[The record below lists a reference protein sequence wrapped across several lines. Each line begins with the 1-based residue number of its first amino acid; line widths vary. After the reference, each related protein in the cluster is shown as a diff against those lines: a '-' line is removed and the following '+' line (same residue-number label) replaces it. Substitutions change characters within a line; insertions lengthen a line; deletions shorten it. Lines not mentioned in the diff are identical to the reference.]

1 MPSDGADWRYWTRG
15 FPDRNQASVVRHSL
29 AFVTAI
35 SYLTA
40 IKVLLSFASLLSRKA
55 SGRST
60 RTTGL
65 TVFAIGPFSS
75 ENWSMAHMEALC
87 KADAVKNIFLFTPDV
102 YKTVAK
108 LKYVT
113 HSPRLSAWFGDG
125 IARVIGAWRLARTIQ
140 PDLVIGYHLPWN
152 GLMALLI
159 ARRSAAKTAYFSVGG
174 PPELIGGGIYSEH
187 ALFSRLGRENSNIEG
202 RLIKLLREFDAILT
216 MGTRSRDFFLSLDV
230 DTPAIPV
237 AVGINDTRF
246 SSRDSTGRD
255 NVEFDLVSV
264 GRLSAIK
271 QTDEFLKIVAALKQD
286 GRPVNAAVV
295 GDGDQRE
302 SLQALAEELSVS
314 DRVRFFGWV
323 DDVEDILK
331 RSRVFVMTS
340 ASEGL
345 PHSLIEAMLTGMPAI
360 VPNVGEIGDLVES
373 GLNGYLIMENNT
385 QSFTSE
391 IRTLLDAPDNLEQ
404 FGMAARRSA
413 LHYTVDERVFVWDDA
428 LDRIMTNSAQG
439 QSAYDPE

>member
-1 MPSDGADWRYWTRG
+1 
-15 FPDRNQASVVRHSL
+15 
-29 AFVTAI
+29 
-35 SYLTA
+35 
-40 IKVLLSFASLLSRKA
+40 
-55 SGRST
+55 
-60 RTTGL
+60 
-65 TVFAIGPFSS
+65 
-75 ENWSMAHMEALC
+75 MEALC
-87 KADAVKNIFLFTPDV
+87 KADAVKHVYLFTPDA

-108 LKYVT
+108 LNYVT

-125 IARVIGAWRLARTIQ
+125 IARVIGAWRMARTIQ

-187 ALFSRLGRENSNIEG
+187 ALFSRLNRENAYIEG
-202 RLIKLLREFDAILT
+202 RLINLLREFDAILT
-216 MGTRSRDFFLSLDV
+216 MGTRSRDFFSSLEI

-237 AVGINDTRF
+237 AAGINDTRF
-246 SSRDSTGRD
+246 SSRDSTDRA
-255 NVEFDLVSV
+255 NAEFDLVSV

-271 QTDEFLKIVAALKQD
+271 QTDEFIKLVAGLEQD
-286 GRPVNAAVV
+286 GRPVYAAIV
-295 GDGDQRE
+295 GDGDQLAN
-302 SLQALAEELSVS
+302 LQALATELNVS

-331 RSRVFVMTS
+331 RSKVFVMTS

-360 VPNVGEIGDLVES
+360 VPNVGEIGDLVAS
-373 GLNGYLIMENNT
+373 GLNGYLIMESET
-385 QSFTSE
+385 QSFVSNA
-391 IRTLLDAPDNLEQ
+391 RLLLDDSDNLEQ
-404 FGMAARRSA
+404 FGIAARRSA
-413 LHYTVDERVFVWDDA
+413 LRYTVDERVFVWNDA
-428 LDRIMTNSAQG
+428 LDRIMTSSADN

>member
-1 MPSDGADWRYWTRG
+1 
-15 FPDRNQASVVRHSL
+15 
-29 AFVTAI
+29 
-35 SYLTA
+35 
-40 IKVLLSFASLLSRKA
+40 
-55 SGRST
+55 
-60 RTTGL
+60 
-65 TVFAIGPFSS
+65 
-75 ENWSMAHMEALC
+75 MAHMEALC
-87 KADAVKNIFLFTPDV
+87 KADAVKNVYLFTPDV

-159 ARRSAAKTAYFSVGG
+159 ARISAAKTAYFSVGG

-187 ALFSRLGRENSNIEG
+187 ALFSRLGSENSYIEG
-202 RLIKLLREFDAILT
+202 RLINLLREFDAILT
-216 MGTRSRDFFLSLDV
+216 MGTRSRDFFLSLEI

-246 SSRDSTGRD
+246 SSRDSSG
-255 NVEFDLVSV
+255 NASVEFDLVSV

-271 QTDEFLKIVAALKQD
+271 QTDEFLKIVAALEQN
-286 GRPVNAAVV
+286 GRPVYTAVV
-295 GDGDQRE
+295 GDGDQLE
-302 SLQALAEELSVS
+302 NLQALARKLNVS

-323 DDVEDILK
+323 DDVEEILK
-331 RSRVFVMTS
+331 RSKVFVMTS

-360 VPNVGEIGDLVES
+360 VPNVGEIGDLVVS
-373 GLNGYLIMENNT
+373 GLNGYLIMESDT
-385 QSFTSE
+385 QSFVSNA
-391 IRTLLDAPDNLEQ
+391 RSLLDDSEKLEQ

-413 LHYTVDERVFVWDDA
+413 LRYTVDERVFVWDDA

>member
-1 MPSDGADWRYWTRG
+1 
-15 FPDRNQASVVRHSL
+15 
-29 AFVTAI
+29 
-35 SYLTA
+35 
-40 IKVLLSFASLLSRKA
+40 
-55 SGRST
+55 
-60 RTTGL
+60 
-65 TVFAIGPFSS
+65 
-75 ENWSMAHMEALC
+75 MAHMEALC
-87 KADAVKNIFLFTPDV
+87 KADAVKNVYLFTPDV

-108 LKYVT
+108 LEYVT
-113 HSPRLSAWFGDG
+113 HSARLSAWFGDG

-159 ARRSAAKTAYFSVGG
+159 AMRSAAKAAYFSVGG

-187 ALFSRLGRENSNIEG
+187 ALFSKLNRENAYVEG

-216 MGTRSRDFFLSLDV
+216 MGTRSRDFFLSLAV

-255 NVEFDLVSV
+255 NAEFDLVSV

-271 QTDEFLKIVAALKQD
+271 QTDEFLKIVAALEQD
-286 GRPVNAAVV
+286 GRPVDAAVV

-302 SLQALAEELSVS
+302 SLQALARELNIS

-323 DDVEDILK
+323 DDVEGILK
-331 RSRVFVMTS
+331 RSKVFMMTS

-360 VPNVGEIGDLVES
+360 VPNVGEIGDLVAS
-373 GLNGYLIMENNT
+373 GMNGYLIMENDT
-385 QSFTSE
+385 QSFVSDTRS
-391 IRTLLDAPDNLEQ
+391 LLDDPENLEQ
-404 FGMAARRSA
+404 FGEAARRSA
-413 LHYTVDERVFVWDDA
+413 LHYTVDERVLVWNDA
-428 LDRIMTNSAQG
+428 LDRIMKSSAQS